1 LPWLQIG
8 GGYARFLERAP
19 AAAASFTP
27 GTNRGTLV
35 FGGGVDSRPV
45 FRVFG
50 LPIGIR
56 TEVRDFYSG
65 SPRYGQIASGSLQHN
80 IAFTGGFLVRF

>member
-1 LPWLQIG
+1 MAADRRRLRTLSG
-8 GGYARFLERAP
+8 TRARRGRVVYAEA
-19 AAAASFTP
+19 
-27 GTNRGTLV
+27 NRGTLV

-50 LPIGIR
+50 LPVGIR

-65 SPRYGQIASGSLQHN
+65 SPRYCQITSGSLQHN